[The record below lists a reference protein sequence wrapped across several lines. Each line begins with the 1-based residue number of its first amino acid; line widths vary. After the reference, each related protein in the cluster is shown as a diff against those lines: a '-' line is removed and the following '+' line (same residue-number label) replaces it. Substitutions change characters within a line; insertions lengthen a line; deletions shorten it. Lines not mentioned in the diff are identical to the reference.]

1 MRESLD
7 PEYESHGLSYLEE
20 KITLDINGKSKH
32 VIGYLRQFLF
42 TGKQAMAPIKMFSG
56 GEKNRL
62 MLAKILSQPANLL
75 VLDEPTNDL
84 DVETLEL
91 SRRDASRLL

>member
-1 MRESLD
+1 
-7 PEYESHGLSYLEE
+7 
-20 KITLDINGKSKH
+20 
-32 VIGYLRQFLF
+32 
-42 TGKQAMAPIKMFSG
+42 MFSG

-91 SRRDASRLL
+91 LEEMLVDFSPPENILMGAIACLPVNKNWRK